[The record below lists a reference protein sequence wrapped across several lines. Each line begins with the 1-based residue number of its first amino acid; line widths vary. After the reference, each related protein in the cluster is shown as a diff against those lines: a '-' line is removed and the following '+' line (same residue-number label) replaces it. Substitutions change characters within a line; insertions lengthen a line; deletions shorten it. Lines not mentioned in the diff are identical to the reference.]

1 MATDN
6 LRYEPEDE
14 TILKLGPPMSV
25 FENND
30 IIMYVMD
37 DNILIRY
44 KVCKKKKIDQTPI
57 QQLYYD
63 QGNKISV
70 EDILN
75 TIDKQINGNAKP
87 VKQFMFYD

>member
-6 LRYEPEDE
+6 LRYEPQDE
-14 TILKLGPPMSV
+14 TILRISPPMLI

-30 IIMYVMD
+30 IIMYVKD

-63 QGNKISV
+63 QCNKISV
-70 EDILN
+70 EDILGMIN
-75 TIDKQINGNAKP
+75 KQLNGNVKP
-87 VKQFMFYD
+87 IKQFMFYD